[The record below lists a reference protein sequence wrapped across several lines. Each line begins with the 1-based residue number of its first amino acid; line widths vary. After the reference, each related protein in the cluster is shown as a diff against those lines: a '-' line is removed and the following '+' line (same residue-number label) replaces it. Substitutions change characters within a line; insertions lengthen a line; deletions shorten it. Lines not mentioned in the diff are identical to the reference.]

1 MTLDYDIIVIGGG
14 HAGCEAAS
22 AAARLGSR
30 TLLLTMD
37 MEKMAAMSCNPA
49 VGGVA
54 KGQIVR
60 EIDALGGQMGRITD
74 LCSIQF
80 RMLNRSKGAAM
91 WSPRAQCDKS
101 RFSREWRHTLEN
113 TPNLHIWQDAA
124 TELLFTEEA
133 GEERPHIRGVKS
145 RMGVEFSCRAVIL
158 TAGTFLEGLMHCG
171 SAHAEGGRAG
181 DAASHGITESLR
193 RMGFEAGRMKTGTP
207 ARLDARS
214 IDFSRL
220 EPQYGDEKP
229 AKFSFASEIRPVEE
243 QMPCYLVYTSPE
255 VHETLRSGF
264 AESPLFNGTI
274 RGIGPR
280 YCPSIE
286 DKLRTFA
293 DKEQHQLFLEPE
305 GRSTNEYYLNGFS
318 SSLPWEV
325 QWKALHQI
333 HGFENLHIYRPG
345 YAIEYDYFPP
355 TQLHHS
361 LETKQV
367 AGLYFAGQVNGTTG
381 YEEAAAQGLMAGI
394 NAHRALAGEEAVVLR
409 RDEAYIGVLI
419 DDLVTKG
426 VDEPYRM
433 FTSRAE
439 YRILLR
445 QDNADLRLT
454 PLGHE
459 IGLISEKRYAE
470 FVQKKSL
477 VESLVAFARD
487 LSVKAAEINDYL
499 KTIGSDPLT
508 QGRKLHDILMRNN
521 TSFETLQEVLPKLKK
536 FIEKNRINEEV
547 IEEAEIQIKYKGY
560 IEREKFIAE
569 KLHRLENIS
578 IPDNF
583 DYFSMN
589 ALTIE
594 ARQKLDRIRPT
605 TIGQASRIPGVSP
618 ADVNVLLVKFG
629 R

>member
-14 HAGCEAAS
+14 HAGCEAAA

-37 MEKMAAMSCNPA
+37 MTKMASMSCNPA

-74 LCSIQF
+74 LTTVQF

-91 WSPRAQCDKS
+91 WSPRAQCDKT
-101 RFSREWRHTLEN
+101 RFSEEWRHTLEN
-113 TPNLHIWQDAA
+113 TTHLYIWQDAA
-124 TELLFTEEA
+124 TELLFDETPA
-133 GEERPHIRGVKS
+133 VRGVRT
-145 RMGVEFSCRAVIL
+145 RMGVEFTCRAAVL
-158 TAGTFLEGLMHCG
+158 TAGTFLDGEMHCG
-171 SAHAEGGRAG
+171 TAHAEGGRAG
-181 DAASHGITESLR
+181 DAASHGITECLR
-193 RMGFEAGRMKTGTP
+193 RMGFASGRMKTGTP
-207 ARLDARS
+207 ARLDART
-214 IDFSRL
+214 INFEAI
-220 EPQYGDEKP
+220 EPQYGDENP
-229 AKFSFASEIRPVEE
+229 SKFSFSSETKPVDE
-243 QMPCYLVYTSPE
+243 QLPCFLVHTSSA

-264 AESPLFNGTI
+264 ALSPLFNGTI
-274 RGIGPR
+274 KGIGPR

-305 GRSTNEYYLNGFS
+305 GRTTNEYYLNGFS
-318 SSLPWEV
+318 SSLPWDV
-325 QWKALHQI
+325 QWRALHQI
-333 HGFENLHIYRPG
+333 RGLENVHIYRPG

-361 LETKQV
+361 LETKLV
-367 AGLYFAGQVNGTTG
+367 SGLFLAGQVNGTTG

-394 NAHRALAGEEAVVLR
+394 NAHRKLKGEEPIVLH
-409 RDEAYIGVLI
+409 RDKAYIGVLI

-454 PLGHE
+454 PKGYE
-459 IGLISEKRYAE
+459 IGLVSKKRYEE
-470 FVQKKSL
+470 FLEKKSA
-477 VESLVAFARD
+477 VESLVAYAHRQ
-487 LSVKAAEINDYL
+487 SIKAEEICDYL
-499 KTIGSDPLT
+499 KSVGSEPLT
-508 QGRKLHDILMRNN
+508 QGRKLYDILMRNN
-521 TSFETLQEVLPKLKK
+521 VTFVSLMEVLPKLKK
-536 FIEKNRINEEV
+536 FIETNKINTEA

-569 KLHRLENIS
+569 KLHRLENIR
-578 IPDNF
+578 IPDDF
-583 DYFSMN
+583 DFFSLQ

-594 ARQKLDRIRPT
+594 ARQKLTRIRPQ

-618 ADVNVLLVKFG
+618 ADVNVLLVRFG

>member
-14 HAGCEAAS
+14 HAGCEAAA

-37 MEKMAAMSCNPA
+37 MTKMASMSCNPA

-74 LCSIQF
+74 LTTVQF

-91 WSPRAQCDKS
+91 WSPRAQCDKT
-101 RFSREWRHTLEN
+101 RFSEEWRHTLEN
-113 TPNLHIWQDAA
+113 TTHLYIWQDAA
-124 TELLFTEEA
+124 TELLFDETPA
-133 GEERPHIRGVKS
+133 VRGVRT
-145 RMGVEFSCRAVIL
+145 RMGVEFTCRAVVL
-158 TAGTFLEGLMHCG
+158 TAGTFLDGEMHCG
-171 SAHAEGGRAG
+171 TAHAEGGRAG
-181 DAASHGITESLR
+181 DAASHGITECLR
-193 RMGFEAGRMKTGTP
+193 RMGFASGRMKTGTP
-207 ARLDARS
+207 ARLDART
-214 IDFSRL
+214 IDFEAI
-220 EPQYGDEKP
+220 EPQYGDENP
-229 AKFSFASEIRPVEE
+229 SKFSFSSETKPVDE
-243 QMPCYLVYTSPE
+243 QLPCFLVYTSSA

-264 AESPLFNGTI
+264 ALSPLFNGTI
-274 RGIGPR
+274 KGIGPR

-305 GRSTNEYYLNGFS
+305 GRTTNEYYLNGFS
-318 SSLPWEV
+318 SSLPWDV
-325 QWKALHQI
+325 QWRALHQI
-333 HGFENLHIYRPG
+333 RGLENVHIYRPG

-361 LETKQV
+361 LETKLV
-367 AGLYFAGQVNGTTG
+367 SGLFFAGQVNGTTG

-394 NAHRALAGEEAVVLR
+394 NAHRKLKGEEPVVLH

-454 PLGHE
+454 PKGYE
-459 IGLISEKRYAE
+459 IGLVSKKRYEE
-470 FVQKKSL
+470 FLEKKSA
-477 VESLVAFARD
+477 VESLVAYAHRQ
-487 LSVKAAEINDYL
+487 SIKAEEICDYL
-499 KTIGSDPLT
+499 KSVGSEPLT
-508 QGRKLHDILMRNN
+508 QGRKLYDILMRNN
-521 TSFETLQEVLPKLKK
+521 VTFVSLMEVLPKLRK
-536 FIEKNRINEEV
+536 FIETNKINAEA

-569 KLHRLENIS
+569 KLHRLENIR
-578 IPDNF
+578 IPDDF
-583 DYFSMN
+583 DFFSLQ

-594 ARQKLDRIRPT
+594 ARQKLTRIRPQ

-618 ADVNVLLVKFG
+618 ADVNVLLVRFG